1 MWDIASQRR
10 SRVLRIAWIALA
22 AICIVAMYRLPG
34 QETIPFHLVWIG
46 LCLLYGFTAWRP
58 LEMVF
63 MAGATALFTGAILID
78 HAIHGAID
86 WPEVAEVPL
95 SVALTAV
102 IATYLHRRH
111 AAVAELARRAADDRR
126 RADMR
131 QQLVR
136 QVSHEL
142 RTPITIARGYT
153 ELVRKRVDDPSL
165 AEDTAVV
172 LEELDKLAEITER
185 LVTLYRIDGEFDR
198 NPVRLDEVLA
208 GVVRRWIPAAQR
220 RWIVHSSLG
229 EVAANRERLEAA
241 LDCLLD
247 NAVKFTS
254 AGDEISVTGRIDRR
268 SWAIEVADRGM
279 GLCKAQNQSN
289 QVSPGT
295 GLGLAMVR
303 TVIGA
308 WGGTVAL
315 KARPE
320 GGTVV
325 TLTVPS
331 QDDSA
336 VIDLESAI

>member
-1 MWDIASQRR
+1 MWDIASPRR
-10 SRVLRIAWIALA
+10 SRILRIAWIALA
-22 AICIVAMYRLPG
+22 AVCVVAMYRLPG

-58 LEMVF
+58 LEMVL
-63 MAGATALFTGAILID
+63 MAGATAVLTGAILVD
-78 HAIHGAID
+78 HAVHGAID

-172 LEELDKLAEITER
+172 LEELDKLADITER

-198 NPVRLDEVLA
+198 NPTRLDETLA

-220 RWIVHSSLG
+220 RWTVESSPG
-229 EVAANRERLEAA
+229 DVAANRDRLEAA

-247 NAVKFTS
+247 NAVT
-254 AGDEISVTGRIDRR
+254 GDEISVLGRIGPQ
-268 SWAIEVADRGM
+268 SWSIEVADRGV
-279 GLCKAQNQSN
+279 GLTGAQNLSS

-308 WGGTVAL
+308 WGGTVVL
-315 KARPE
+315 KSRPD

-331 QDDSA
+331 QNDSP
-336 VIDLESAI
+336 VIDLEGAV